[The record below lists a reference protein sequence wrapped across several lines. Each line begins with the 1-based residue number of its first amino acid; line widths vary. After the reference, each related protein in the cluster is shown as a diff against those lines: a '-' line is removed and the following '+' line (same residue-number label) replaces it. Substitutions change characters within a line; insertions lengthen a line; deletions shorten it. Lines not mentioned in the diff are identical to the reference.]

1 MISHFILFST
11 NFSSVG
17 TVGGMGAVAAA
28 GFDYYQA
35 YQSKKRQKYQNVA
48 STKGVCL
55 DAYMQQANVKENKK
69 AAKKARKYGMTPE
82 QYMAKRAHDYNTKM
96 TNRYGPFNGNL
107 PADMVI
113 RKHKHGKKNKK
124 GKKHEISSSSSES
137 DASSG
142 SGGSD

>member
-1 MISHFILFST
+1 MSNFILFST
-11 NFSSVG
+11 NFSSIA
-17 TVGGMGAVAAA
+17 TVGGMGAIAAA

-35 YQSKKRQKYQNVA
+35 YQSKKHQNVA
-48 STKGVCL
+48 TKKGVSL
-55 DAYMQQANVKENKK
+55 DAYMQQAKVKENKK

>member
-1 MISHFILFST
+1 MA
-11 NFSSVG
+11 
-17 TVGGMGAVAAA
+17 TVGGMGAIAAS

-35 YQSKKRQKYQNVA
+35 YQSKKHQKYQSVA
-48 STKGVCL
+48 SKKGVSL
-55 DAYMQQANVKENKK
+55 DTYKQQAKVKENKK

-113 RKHKHGKKNKK
+113 SKHKHGKKNKK
-124 GKKHEISSSSSES
+124 GKKNEISSSSSES

-142 SGGSD
+142 SGGTD